1 MVQVAIVHDW
11 MCGIKLLIYI
21 VSGNTLF
28 WCADESVVFFRKAKF
43 LQMCILVLLQAKVV
57 LQNVAFNV
65 QGYHLLAVL
74 ASLIARVFLCVYN
87 LLR

>member
-1 MVQVAIVHDW
+1 MRFKV
-11 MCGIKLLIYI
+11 IKYI

-28 WCADESVVFFRKAKF
+28 WCADESVVFFRKAKL
-43 LQMCILVLLQAKVV
+43 LQVCILVLLQAKVV

-74 ASLIARVFLCVYN
+74 ASLIARVFLMCLQFAKITVGP
-87 LLR
+87 

>member
-1 MVQVAIVHDW
+1 MRHKVIN
-11 MCGIKLLIYI
+11 YI

-28 WCADESVVFFRKAKF
+28 WCADESVVYFRKAKL
-43 LQMCILVLLQAKVV
+43 LQVCILVLLQAKVV

-74 ASLIARVFLCVYN
+74 ASLIARVFLMCLQFAKITVGP
-87 LLR
+87 

>member
-1 MVQVAIVHDW
+1 MRHKVIN
-11 MCGIKLLIYI
+11 YI

-28 WCADESVVFFRKAKF
+28 WCADESVVFFGKAKL
-43 LQMCILVLLQAKVV
+43 LQVCILVLLQVKVV

-74 ASLIARVFLCVYN
+74 ASLIARVFLMCLQFCKITV
-87 LLR
+87 